1 MGAVSTESS
10 ALARQAVRRHVEFWN
25 AQNKASWLALFS
37 EDVKYEDP
45 PGTVSSQGR
54 QVMSDYA
61 WDRSFTDTKRWILE
75 AVLILACGHE
85 AVVHM
90 RNHGSVD
97 GRPAWTDSMEIWSV
111 NTDGL
116 VDSVRAFWEP
126 TTYPEL
132 EPNLAVSSWVQ
143 DA

>member
-1 MGAVSTESS
+1 MATES
-10 ALARQAVRRHVEFWN
+10 AELARQAVLHHVEFWN
-25 AQNKASWLALFS
+25 ARDKTSWLALFS
-37 EDVKYEDP
+37 EDVRYEDP

-111 NTDGL
+111 NDDGL

-126 TTYPEL
+126 ATYPEIQPSL
-132 EPNLAVSSWVQ
+132 SVSTWVPE
-143 DA
+143 D

>member
-1 MGAVSTESS
+1 MQKRA
-10 ALARQAVRRHVEFWN
+10 
-25 AQNKASWLALFS
+25 
-37 EDVKYEDP
+37 D
-45 PGTVSSQGR
+45 
-54 QVMSDYA
+54 A

-90 RNHGSVD
+90 RNHGSVG

-111 NTDGL
+111 DADGL

-126 TTYPEL
+126 TSYPEIA
-132 EPNLAVSSWVQ
+132 PSLAVTTWAQ
-143 DA
+143 GD